1 MKSTLS
7 DNGDGKATTDYKD
20 PLSGGDRIGMPK
32 KSSHHSSTS
41 SLPSM
46 SFHNMDPK
54 ERSWIFESVGG
65 YFAPA
70 EDLSKLSPTRQEKL
84 LMRDLIYAFSGVP
97 STHIS
102 ADIKVE
108 EIADLSPEEMTKI
121 RFKIDDGF
129 TSVFRTLANE
139 LLPMIGHYI
148 SVQGFIDLS
157 KMTPRYERT
166 CLALANSMDNIM
178 QQYHDLQSN
187 LETELSENKL
197 DLQKL
202 VQQIR
207 PWLPT
212 MEIFATIAVDVR
224 HLKLSSSQLLSM
236 LEDRYQEQKSKSKSD
251 VKERLGQMLEYTSR
265 NYMKMVQQWTQ
276 KGMVNDATQEFFIED
291 LNPATG
297 SCWYSYWKT
306 RYCLHTN
313 RLPNFLLQQAEIILL
328 AGKYFNI
335 LRQCNVTITPMN
347 TLLTYSP
354 KDMTHLEIIRNSYEL
369 PAKKL
374 KDYLFKDHQLVMHL
388 RNLRDFCLL
397 QENKFAND
405 LLESSRQYMKNKV
418 YQLKSDKMDGFL
430 EKILEFLDD
439 DFGVFLE
446 MQLKNI
452 DVMTQLNGMEPSN
465 GGNENF
471 AIDPLDFHNS
481 NGYEALALHYEV
493 NWPVSLVINSQRLE
507 QVQLLHRVIFFL
519 LYVKG
524 ELEAMKPIANSRS
537 YRLRERML
545 KSILSVEQ
553 YMTMDIIQP
562 QWVELIATVNRASNI
577 DEVLSAFKRTLDQCV
592 QLCLFAGVV
601 YVRSIFTLGTICL
614 NYCDSLSSEP
624 GCHEF
629 NRCVAEYDE
638 NFESMLVGILDLVRE
653 FAKTVVKCGKDNDRV
668 SESSR
673 QLLLRLESIDK
684 DLEAKSFC

>member
-1 MKSTLS
+1 MNSTLTENS
-7 DNGDGKATTDYKD
+7 DGKATVDYKD
-20 PLSGGDRIGMPK
+20 PLSGGDRIGMPE

-46 SFHNMDPK
+46 SFHSMDPK
-54 ERSWIFESVGG
+54 QRSWIFESVGG

-102 ADIKVE
+102 ADITVE
-108 EIADLSPEEMTKI
+108 EMADLSPDDMSKI

-148 SVQGFIDLS
+148 SVQGFIDLT
-157 KMTPRYERT
+157 KMTPRCERT

-187 LETELSENKL
+187 LETELSEKKL

-202 VQQIR
+202 VEQIR

-212 MEIFATIAVDVR
+212 MEIFATIAVDMR
-224 HLKLSSSQLLSM
+224 HLKLNSSQLLSM
-236 LEDRYQEQKSKSKSD
+236 LEDRYQEQKSKAKLE

-276 KGMVNDATQEFFIED
+276 KGIINDTKQEFFIED
-291 LNPATG
+291 LNPAADN
-297 SCWYSYWKT
+297 CWDSYWKT
-306 RYCLHTN
+306 RYYLHTN

-335 LRQCNVTITPMN
+335 LRQCNVIITPMN
-347 TLLTYSP
+347 ALLTYSP

-374 KDYLFKDHQLVMHL
+374 KDYLFKDHQMVMHL
-388 RNLRDFCLL
+388 RNLRNFCLL
-397 QENKFAND
+397 REKRFAND
-405 LLESSRQYMKNKV
+405 LMENSRQYMKNKV
-418 YQLKSDKMDGFL
+418 YQLKSNKMDGFL

-439 DFGVFLE
+439 DFGVLFE
-446 MQLKNI
+446 MQLKEV
-452 DVMTQLNGMEPSN
+452 DVMTQLKGIEPLNS
-465 GGNENF
+465 GNENF
-471 AIDPLDFHNS
+471 ASDTLDIHNS
-481 NGYEALALHYEV
+481 NGYETLALHYEV

-507 QVQLLHRVIFFL
+507 QVQILHRVIFFL
-519 LYVKG
+519 LHVKS
-524 ELEAMKPIANSRS
+524 ELEAKKPIANSRS
-537 YRLRERML
+537 HRLRERMV
-545 KSILSVEQ
+545 KIILSVEQ
-553 YMTMDIIQP
+553 YMTMDIIEP
-562 QWVELIATVNRASNI
+562 QWTELITTVTRASNI
-577 DEVLSAFKRTLDQCV
+577 DEVLSAFKHTLDQCV
-592 QLCLFAGVV
+592 QLCLFAGIV
-601 YVRSIFTLGTICL
+601 YVRSIFTLGSICL
-614 NYCDSLSSEP
+614 NYCDSLSIETDSL
-624 GCHEF
+624 EF
-629 NRCVAEYDE
+629 NRCVAEYEE
-638 NFESMLVGILDLVRE
+638 NFESMLSSILGLVRE
-653 FAKTVVKCGKDNDRV
+653 FSKTVVKSGRANEKV
-668 SESSR
+668 PESSR